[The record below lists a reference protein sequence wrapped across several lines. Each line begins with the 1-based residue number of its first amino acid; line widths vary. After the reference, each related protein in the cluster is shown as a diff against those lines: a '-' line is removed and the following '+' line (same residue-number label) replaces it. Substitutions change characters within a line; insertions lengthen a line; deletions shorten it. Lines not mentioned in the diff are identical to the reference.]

1 MNTLRNTLGALCAV
15 LVAASVQAADPMGTL
30 HNVNGGQ
37 TRGKLQ
43 WRNAAK
49 EYVVTTDRGTF
60 TFPADQVASVDVDR
74 PAALDSAIKR
84 VQSGS
89 GLASAVKTLEE
100 IAKDYRHLTY
110 DKEATQWLATA
121 YLKEGKAAEAIK
133 ACETVIRDDPTAAY
147 TGAMA
152 VQYWEAL
159 IKDGKSGTQ
168 LNRHL
173 EKAIASG
180 DKVAAASALVARG
193 DAIMA
198 RGTSRA
204 NCEEALRD
212 GYLRVILLY
221 ADPATD
227 AYPAALYK
235 GAQAF
240 DGMGQGARA
249 GKLRETLKSACP
261 NSDWA
266 RK

>member
-15 LVAASVQAADPMGTL
+15 LVTASLQAADPVGTL

-37 TRGKLQ
+37 TRGKIL

-49 EYVVTTDRGTF
+49 EYVVTTNRGTF
-60 TFPADQVASVDVDR
+60 TFTEDQVESVDVDR
-74 PAALDSAIKR
+74 PAALDAAIKR

-89 GLASAVKTLEE
+89 GLSSAIKSLEE
-100 IAKDYRHLTY
+100 LAKDYRHLTY

-121 YLKEGKAAEAIK
+121 YLKEGKAADAVK
-133 ACETVIRDDPTAAY
+133 ACETIIRDDPTAAY

-159 IKDGKSGTQ
+159 IKDGKGSQ

-180 DKVAAASALVARG
+180 DKVSAASALVARG

-198 RGTSRA
+198 RGSSRA

-261 NSDWA
+261 NSEWA

>member
-15 LVAASVQAADPMGTL
+15 LVTASLQAADPVGTL

-37 TRGKLQ
+37 TRGKIQ

-49 EYVVTTDRGTF
+49 EYVVTTNRGTF
-60 TFPADQVASVDVDR
+60 TFTEDQVESVDVDR
-74 PAALDSAIKR
+74 PAALDAAIKR

-89 GLASAVKTLEE
+89 GLSSAIKSLEE
-100 IAKDYRHLTY
+100 LAKDYRHLTY

-121 YLKEGKAAEAIK
+121 YLKEGKAADAVK
-133 ACETVIRDDPTAAY
+133 ACETIIRDYPTAAY

-159 IKDGKSGTQ
+159 IKDGKGSQ

-180 DKVAAASALVARG
+180 DKVSAASALVARG

-198 RGTSRA
+198 RGSSRA

-261 NSDWA
+261 NSEWA

>member
-1 MNTLRNTLGALCAV
+1 MNTLRNRLGALCAV
-15 LVAASVQAADPMGTL
+15 LVTASLQAADPVGTL

-37 TRGKLQ
+37 TRGKIQ

-49 EYVVTTDRGTF
+49 EYVVTTNRGTF
-60 TFPADQVASVDVDR
+60 TFTEDQVESVDVDR
-74 PAALDSAIKR
+74 PAALDAAIKR

-89 GLASAVKTLEE
+89 GLSSAIKSLEE
-100 IAKDYRHLTY
+100 LAKDYRHLTY

-121 YLKEGKAAEAIK
+121 YLKEGKAADAVK
-133 ACETVIRDDPTAAY
+133 ACETIIRDYPTAAY

-159 IKDGKSGTQ
+159 IKDGKGSQ

-180 DKVAAASALVARG
+180 DKVSAASALVARG

-198 RGTSRA
+198 RGSSRA

-261 NSDWA
+261 NSEWA

>member
-1 MNTLRNTLGALCAV
+1 MNTLRNTLSALCAV
-15 LVAASVQAADPMGTL
+15 LVSASLQAADPVGTL

-37 TRGKLQ
+37 TRGKIQ

-49 EYVVTTDRGTF
+49 EYVVTTNRGTF
-60 TFPADQVASVDVDR
+60 TFTEDQVESVDVDR
-74 PAALDSAIKR
+74 PAALDAAIKR

-89 GLASAVKTLEE
+89 GLSSAIKALEE
-100 IAKDYRHLTY
+100 LAKDYRHLTY

-121 YLKEGKAAEAIK
+121 YLKEGKAGDAVK
-133 ACETVIRDDPTAAY
+133 ACETIIRDDPTAAY

-159 IKDGKSGTQ
+159 IKDGKGSQ

-180 DKVAAASALVARG
+180 DKVSAASALVARG

-198 RGTSRA
+198 RGSSRA

-261 NSDWA
+261 NSEWA

>member
-1 MNTLRNTLGALCAV
+1 MSTLRNTFCALCAI
-15 LVAASVQAADPMGTL
+15 LVAAAVQAADPTGTL
-30 HNVNGGQ
+30 YNVNGGQ

-43 WRNAAK
+43 WRNSAK
-49 EYVVTTDRGTF
+49 EYVVTTNRGSF
-60 TFPADQVASVDVDR
+60 TFPADQVERVDVDP
-74 PAALDSAIKR
+74 PAELNAAIKR

-89 GLASAVKTLEE
+89 GLASAIKTLET

-110 DKEATQWLATA
+110 DREATQWLAAA
-121 YLKEGKAAEAIK
+121 YLKEGNAAKAVS
-133 ACETVIRDDPTAAY
+133 ACEAVIRDDPEAAY
-147 TGAMA
+147 MGAMA
-152 VQYWEAL
+152 VQYWQAL
-159 IKDGKSGTQ
+159 IKDGKTAQ
-168 LNRHL
+168 LDRHL

-180 DKVAAASALVARG
+180 DKIAAASALVARG

-198 RGTSRA
+198 RGNSRA

-221 ADPATD
+221 ADPETD

-249 GKLRETLKSACP
+249 GKLREQLKRDCP
-261 NSDWA
+261 SSEWA